1 MPPTSKA
8 PYSYSSS
15 FVESHKTTV
24 YAIAFNT
31 FTPQEETSSNC
42 NINYFATAGKNK
54 VSVYSC
60 SSDQTGIKLLRQF
73 DDQDAKNECFYAIT
87 WAYNLDTSL
96 HVLVVGGHRGII
108 RVISPHNGRMFCSLL
123 GHGDSINEL
132 RTSPTHPMIVASA
145 SKDFTARIWNIV
157 HRQCLAILGGVQGHR
172 DQVISLD
179 FDATS
184 HFLATASMDHA
195 VKLWHIG
202 PGTEVGDAIQ
212 ASLAKTNEPAPQF
225 PTELHF
231 PICNSRD
238 LHTNYVDCVRI
249 MGDFIFSK
257 SSEDCITLW
266 KFGTFEEGICGKG
279 SLKCPETFASHTVIM
294 KMPNTEMWFIK
305 MAVDPHRKFLA
316 CGSQQ
321 GEIRIWRLN
330 SNRLPLAE
338 SDYFLIP
345 SNKELKGCIRQI
357 AFSPDG
363 KIMMAVGDWGLV
375 IRFDFNQDNSN

>member
-1 MPPTSKA
+1 MPQNSKS

-15 FVESHKTTV
+15 FVENHKTTV

-31 FTPQEETSSNC
+31 FTQKDETSPYYDT
-42 NINYFATAGKNK
+42 NYFATAGKNR

-60 SSDQTGIKLLRQF
+60 SSKQQGIKLLRQF
-73 DDQDAKNECFYAIT
+73 EDQDAKNECFYAIT
-87 WAYNLDTSL
+87 WAFNLDTCM
-96 HVLVVGGHRGII
+96 HVIVVGGHRGII
-108 RVISPHNGRMFCSLL
+108 RVLSPHNGRMFCVLL

-132 RTSPTHPMIVASA
+132 RTSPSNPMIVASA
-145 SKDFTARIWNIV
+145 SKDFTARLWNIT

-179 FDATS
+179 FDSTA
-184 HFLATASMDHA
+184 HFLVTASMDHA
-195 VKLWHIG
+195 VKLWDIG
-202 PGTEVGDAIQ
+202 PETDVGKAVKS
-212 ASLAKTNEPAPQF
+212 SLTNKPVSQF

-249 MGDFIFSK
+249 MGNFIFSK

-266 KFGTFEEGICGKG
+266 KFGAFEEGICGKG

-305 MAVDPHRKFLA
+305 MAVDPHRKYLA

-330 SNRLPLAE
+330 ANRLPSAE
-338 SDYFLIP
+338 SDYFLVP
-345 SNKELKGCIRQI
+345 GNKELKKCIRQI
-357 AFSPDG
+357 AFNPDG
-363 KIMMAVGDWGLV
+363 RVMMAVGDCGLV
-375 IRFDFNQDNSN
+375 IRFDLNPNDSN

>member
-1 MPPTSKA
+1 MPTTSKA

-24 YAIAFNT
+24 YSIAFNT
-31 FTPQEETSSNC
+31 FTPQEGTSTNS

-60 SSDQTGIKLLRQF
+60 SSSQQGIRLLRQF

-108 RVISPHNGRMFCSLL
+108 RVLSPHNGRMFCSLL

-145 SKDFTARIWNIV
+145 SKDFTARIWNIMN
-157 HRQCLAILGGVQGHR
+157 RQCLAILGGIQGHR

-179 FDATS
+179 FDVTS
-184 HFLATASMDHA
+184 NFLVTASMDHA

-202 PGTEVGDAIQ
+202 PGTEVGEAIQ
-212 ASLAKTNEPAPQF
+212 TSITKSKPASQF

-257 SSEDCITLW
+257 VFL
-266 KFGTFEEGICGKG
+266 KFIFG
-279 SLKCPETFASHTVIM
+279 SIVALVK
-294 KMPNTEMWFIK
+294 
-305 MAVDPHRKFLA
+305 
-316 CGSQQ
+316 
-321 GEIRIWRLN
+321 IRML
-330 SNRLPLAE
+330 SL
-338 SDYFLIP
+338 YFLRGFLLFFPFGIQL
-345 SNKELKGCIRQI
+345 SIYKNRQ
-357 AFSPDG
+357 
-363 KIMMAVGDWGLV
+363 
-375 IRFDFNQDNSN
+375 

>member
-1 MPPTSKA
+1 
-8 PYSYSSS
+8 
-15 FVESHKTTV
+15 
-24 YAIAFNT
+24 
-31 FTPQEETSSNC
+31 
-42 NINYFATAGKNK
+42 
-54 VSVYSC
+54 
-60 SSDQTGIKLLRQF
+60 
-73 DDQDAKNECFYAIT
+73 
-87 WAYNLDTSL
+87 
-96 HVLVVGGHRGII
+96 
-108 RVISPHNGRMFCSLL
+108 
-123 GHGDSINEL
+123 
-132 RTSPTHPMIVASA
+132 
-145 SKDFTARIWNIV
+145 
-157 HRQCLAILGGVQGHR
+157 
-172 DQVISLD
+172 
-179 FDATS
+179 
-184 HFLATASMDHA
+184 MDHA

-202 PGTEVGDAIQ
+202 PGTEVGEAIQ
-212 ASLAKTNEPAPQF
+212 TSITKSKPASQF

-305 MAVDPHRKFLA
+305 MAIDPHRKFLA

-321 GEIRIWRLN
+321 GEIRLWRLN
-330 SNRLPLAE
+330 ANRLPLAE
-338 SDYFLIP
+338 SDYLLVP

-363 KIMMAVGDWGLV
+363 KLMMAVGDWGLV
-375 IRFDFNQDNSN
+375 IRFDLNPDF